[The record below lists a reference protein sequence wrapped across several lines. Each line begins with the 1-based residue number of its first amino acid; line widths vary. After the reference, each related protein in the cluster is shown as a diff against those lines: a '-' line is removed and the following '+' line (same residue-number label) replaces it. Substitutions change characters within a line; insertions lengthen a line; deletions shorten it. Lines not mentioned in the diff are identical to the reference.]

1 MATSCARRRTLP
13 FLPLLVSG
21 VSGAGGSQRKP
32 LLANYRGAPVWHA
45 IELLSA
51 AKLRGEIRGLNTQS
65 QAVFFSTFLSSSLNI
80 TLFGDLL
87 FFVDKKSFKTV

>member
-51 AKLRGEIRGLNTQS
+51 AKLRGEIRGLNTVTGRLFLYVS
-65 QAVFFSTFLSSSLNI
+65 FFLLEHNIIWLSTF
-80 TLFGDLL
+80 FC
-87 FFVDKKSFKTV
+87 